1 MAVRKFPSGTYGR
14 QKLVFH
20 PAPYRAPLRAFA
32 GLVFP
37 WIGDKVLVCNIE
49 DRGWCIPSGRVEP
62 YETSLEAV
70 RREAVEEGGAILDNI
85 QYIGCYNIR
94 EKSEIRW
101 ADLFVA
107 RVERL
112 QEISMPE
119 ESKGVKLVTLDELP
133 DLYHSWNELTRC
145 VFEHSFDIISRSA
158 PV

>member
-1 MAVRKFPSGTYGR
+1 
-14 QKLVFH
+14 
-20 PAPYRAPLRAFA
+20 
-32 GLVFP
+32 
-37 WIGDKVLVCNIE
+37 
-49 DRGWCIPSGRVEP
+49 VEP

-70 RREAVEEGGAILDNI
+70 RREAVEEGGAILNNI
-85 QYIGCYNIR
+85 QYIGCYNIS

-119 ESKGVKLVTLDELP
+119 ESKGVKLVTLEELP
-133 DLYHSWNELTRC
+133 ELYHSWSELTRC
-145 VFEHSFDIISRSA
+145 VFEHSFDVISRSA